1 MQFRLTERP
10 QLFSFLFLIL
20 TLLVVEDHRRRGGRL
35 IWGLPLLFALWSNI
49 HPELIIGL
57 LFLGACVTGE
67 FLNGWAKGREGTGRL
82 KELASASA
90 LCVPATLLNPEGYH
104 VLTFPFLHTFL
115 GPVIE
120 VEEYAV
126 SGLSSTP
133 LFWIILAASALMLLT
148 SRDRDWS
155 EIFLA
160 GGTAILGVLYLRA
173 TPYLFIAAA
182 PVLCTRL
189 SALPSRGGFP
199 SRRRAG
205 LLSVLAAVAALTWA
219 LGFERLM
226 PYRWGWG
233 LDERDFP
240 VAAAGLLESGR
251 FPGTLYNGYSWG
263 GYLLFRLH
271 PVMGVF
277 QDGRVQAYPTEFVAR
292 LHSRFSIEDWPKIL
306 DEYGVN
312 TALVTR
318 PEAEKLFP
326 PARWGTA
333 YWDDRWV
340 ILLRRGR
347 ENADLLDEMEYRF
360 FLPDADVTAREE
372 GVRLEDLVGEM
383 ERNQRERGETSA
395 VTDNNLGVLLLRL
408 GREGE
413 GEEAFRRSAAG
424 EYAPAWVN
432 LASLLLRRGGRRE
445 AGRALERAVA
455 IDPSLGNPVVLLEQI
470 SPNRS
475 GGRAP

>member
-1 MQFRLTERP
+1 
-10 QLFSFLFLIL
+10 
-20 TLLVVEDHRRRGGRL
+20 
-35 IWGLPLLFALWSNI
+35 
-49 HPELIIGL
+49 
-57 LFLGACVTGE
+57 
-67 FLNGWAKGREGTGRL
+67 
-82 KELASASA
+82 
-90 LCVPATLLNPEGYH
+90 
-104 VLTFPFLHTFL
+104 
-115 GPVIE
+115 
-120 VEEYAV
+120 
-126 SGLSSTP
+126 
-133 LFWIILAASALMLLT
+133 
-148 SRDRDWS
+148 
-155 EIFLA
+155 
-160 GGTAILGVLYLRA
+160 
-173 TPYLFIAAA
+173 
-182 PVLCTRL
+182 
-189 SALPSRGGFP
+189 
-199 SRRRAG
+199 
-205 LLSVLAAVAALTWA
+205 
-219 LGFERLM
+219 
-226 PYRWGWG
+226 
-233 LDERDFP
+233 
-240 VAAAGLLESGR
+240 
-251 FPGTLYNGYSWG
+251 
-263 GYLLFRLH
+263 
-271 PVMGVF
+271 MGVF